1 MNKWRKEENIS
12 YLDVRISTIEFISL
26 YYRVL
31 LLNIPSL
38 QLVDCRLVC
47 SDNVGPEWNV
57 ISAGSRVFTHQSR
70 TVSKGKRD
78 CKEAHSGPR

>member
-12 YLDVRISTIEFISL
+12 YVDVRISTIEFISL

-78 CKEAHSGPR
+78 CKEADSGPR